1 MPFLI
6 VAPLILTGCFIS
18 HTFTAFFLIITR
30 FIPAASLPS
39 CKLYT
44 EKVTFGLLGDA
55 SQVSSMQFPASE
67 DLRRQLMLEFLKSKR
82 PQKVSLQLRAPE
94 TGSASGE
101 AASSS
106 TVYLVPTKLCNEAVA
121 LDFLA
126 LCASPPVEGGGL
138 RSAESRLEPLLLPTN
153 NAEHSAHVLSTFEKK
168 VQLSVD

>member
-1 MPFLI
+1 LCAHPI
-6 VAPLILTGCFIS
+6 
-18 HTFTAFFLIITR
+18 
-30 FIPAASLPS
+30 S

-44 EKVTFGLLGDA
+44 EKVSFGLLGDA

-94 TGSASGE
+94 SGSAADE
-101 AASSS
+101 AASS
-106 TVYLVPTKLCNEAVA
+106 TVFLVPTKLCSEAVA

-168 VQLSVD
+168 VQY